1 MSKISKVFEKGK
13 VFIPFV
19 TCGDPDLETTAEVV
33 LSVLLLKTEQI
44 WLNLEFRFLIPL
56 QKDLLFRKPT

>member
-33 LSVLLLKTEQI
+33 RAAVELSLIHICLYG
-44 WLNLEFRFLIPL
+44 FRTFWMIPIQRRCFL
-56 QKDLLFRKPT
+56 

>member
-33 LSVLLLKTEQI
+33 RAAVENGEI

-56 QKDLLFRKPT
+56 QKDLLFREPT